1 MKYCWMLWP
10 ESWRGSCIFTSF
22 HFPDSGLFLLNGF
35 DFYFDLFW
43 KAWYWKP
50 AIKKQR
56 KVVLAT
62 YGRFCDESVH
72 YWPVKIKLKYSRFFF
87 GHCTVIIY
95 FFYFFS
101 TLLDLTAWPC
111 SLCICGEKTSFWF
124 STTSFSYIEDRIA
137 QEHQP
142 ESCVLW
148 GMYTTAYSS
157 RKQACYTP
165 TLKSLPH
172 KDWIKFSS
180 WLTRRI
186 VGKIVCGMIYL

>member
-72 YWPVKIKLKYSRFFF
+72 YWPVKIKLKCSRFFF

-95 FFYFFS
+95 FFYFFKPCWIS
-101 TLLDLTAWPC
+101 QLGPAHCAFVERRLLFGSVPLHLATSRTVSLRNTSRNHAYFEVCTLLHTRHENKPVILLPWRVY
-111 SLCICGEKTSFWF
+111 LIR
-124 STTSFSYIEDRIA
+124 IE
-137 QEHQP
+137 
-142 ESCVLW
+142 
-148 GMYTTAYSS
+148 
-157 RKQACYTP
+157 
-165 TLKSLPH
+165 
-172 KDWIKFSS
+172 
-180 WLTRRI
+180 
-186 VGKIVCGMIYL
+186 